1 MVNKY
6 IKRSRIS
13 EGKFRDIIR
22 LFALDLPADRI
33 AALARLN
40 RNTINRYLLLI
51 RTAIAEH
58 CDAASPLQGEVEVD
72 ESYFGARRVRGIP
85 GRGADHKTP
94 VFGIYERSGKVYTE
108 IVPNC
113 SKSILQ
119 KIIRGRVSL
128 DTIIHSDMWKA
139 YDGLVDIGYKKHF
152 RVRHSG
158 REFARGKTHINGIE
172 SFWSYA
178 KRRLMKFHGI
188 HRHMFYLHLKECEFR
203 FNNRGVDIYRL
214 LLKMFREKPLS

>member
-6 IKRSRIS
+6 IKRSRLS
-13 EGKFRDIIR
+13 KGKFRDIVR
-22 LFALDLPADRI
+22 LYTLDLPVDKI
-33 AALARLN
+33 AILTDIN
-40 RNTINRYLLLI
+40 RNTINRILLLI
-51 RTAIAEH
+51 RIRIAEE
-58 CDAASPLQGEVEVD
+58 CEAASPFQREVEVD

-94 VFGIYERSGKVYTE
+94 VFGIYDRGEKVNTR

-113 SKSILQ
+113 SICILQ
-119 KIIRGRVSL
+119 KIIRGQVEL

-139 YDGLVDIGYKKHF
+139 CDGLVDIGYKKHF

-158 REFARGKTHINGIE
+158 RKFARSKTHINGIE

-178 KRRLMKFHGI
+178 KRRLAKLHGI
-188 HRHMFYLHLKECEFR
+188 PKHTFYLHLKECEFR
-203 FNNRGVDIYRL
+203 FNNRTVDIYKL
-214 LLKMFREKPLS
+214 MLKMLRDKPFN

>member
-6 IKRSRIS
+6 IKRSRLS
-13 EGKFRDIIR
+13 EGKFRDIVR
-22 LFALDLPADRI
+22 LYALDLPADKI
-33 AALARLN
+33 AILTNLN
-40 RNTINRYLLLI
+40 RNTINRILMLI
-51 RTAIAEH
+51 RIRLAEE
-58 CDAASPLQGEVEVD
+58 CEASSPFQGEVEVD

-94 VFGIYERSGKVYTE
+94 VFGIYDRGGKVYTE

-113 SKSILQ
+113 SKRILQ
-119 KIIRGRVSL
+119 KIIRGHVKL

-139 YDGLVDIGYKKHF
+139 YDGLVDIGYMKHF
-152 RVRHSG
+152 RVRHNG

-178 KRRLMKFHGI
+178 KRRLAKFHGI
-188 HRHMFYLHLKECEFR
+188 PKHTFYLHLKECEFR
-203 FNNRGVDIYRL
+203 FNNRTVDIYKL
-214 LLKMFREKPLS
+214 MLKMFREKPLN